1 MALFEYFPN
10 YVWNLSLSIAMQ
22 SGAELGEIIDMSKP
36 LLEKAQAG
44 EDAGT
49 GEFLQEWMKKA
60 ETLIELAKEDEDRN
74 RLYSAADKLR
84 RASLYLLTAER
95 MQGHGHPGRKETFA
109 RALDAFDK
117 YVRYNGENCERVE
130 VPYGDKVLA
139 GYFTRAEGV
148 DGEAP
153 CVLFL
158 NGLDS
163 CKELLYW
170 TWLPHA
176 LAKRGISTLCLDQ
189 PGTGESIRLQGLSA
203 HSDSERWGTPVYE
216 WLAARDDVDAKRI
229 GVSGISL
236 GGYYAPRVVANE
248 PRYAS
253 GAVWGANHNWAEV
266 QYKRMKREGENPV
279 PHYWNHVWWVFGAKD
294 QEDFLEKSAGMTLNG
309 QMEKIKVPFLIT
321 HGENDRQIGM
331 EYAHQ
336 SFEQL
341 TNSPRRELKIFTPRE
356 GGVEHVGADNMAY
369 GRSYIADWFAETLG
383 GHTS

>member
-36 LLEKAQAG
+36 LLEKAQKG

-60 ETLIELAKEDEDRN
+60 DTLIELAAEDETRN

-117 YVRYNGENCERVE
+117 YIRYNGENCERVE
-130 VPYGDKVLA
+130 IPYDGKVLP

-148 DGEAP
+148 KGEAP

-163 CKELLYW
+163 NKELLYW
-170 TWLPHA
+170 TWLPQA

-189 PGTGESIRLQGLSA
+189 PGTGEAIRLQGFSA
-203 HSDSERWGTPVYE
+203 RYDSEHWGTPVYE
-216 WLAARDDVDAKRI
+216 WLAARADVDAARI
-229 GVSGISL
+229 G
-236 GGYYAPRVVANE
+236 
-248 PRYAS
+248 
-253 GAVWGANHNWAEV
+253 
-266 QYKRMKREGENPV
+266 
-279 PHYWNHVWWVFGAKD
+279 
-294 QEDFLEKSAGMTLNG
+294 
-309 QMEKIKVPFLIT
+309 
-321 HGENDRQIGM
+321 
-331 EYAHQ
+331 
-336 SFEQL
+336 
-341 TNSPRRELKIFTPRE
+341 
-356 GGVEHVGADNMAY
+356 
-369 GRSYIADWFAETLG
+369 
-383 GHTS
+383 